1 MEQCRRFFVSLDYVR
16 AVKAFAAAL
25 VIALA
30 AMMPPTQ
37 GRAAELGEKISLS
50 GSHQDQQFLAGE
62 TVEVTADIADDV
74 FAAARKVLFEGAS
87 AENALAAGFIVTV
100 RETTVRDM
108 ILAGGEIDFA
118 GSVTDDLVA
127 AVCPFCPMV
136 GGLHLR
142 RGSHIGDDARLAGRD
157 IHVEARIDGT
167 LYAAAT
173 GRVTLSG
180 EIGGNAEV
188 LADRIVITP
197 DARIGGDLLYAGTA
211 KPEIPEGAVISGQV
225 RELDVKLPELGD
237 RESWIWFGIAAA
249 VVFVL
254 AVMFLGAVYQLVIPN
269 VLSRA
274 AVTAQEQPWSSLG
287 RGVVVFLVTPAIAA
301 LLLATIIGIP
311 LAMVIIAIFFV
322 LLTLAFVSV
331 AYCIGLFL
339 RGRLG
344 RQATLPSWA
353 GRIMWTAL
361 GVLILMLVG
370 AIPLIGFVLALLAV
384 VAGLGGLVGQVRGVL
399 QPQAP

>member
-16 AVKAFAAAL
+16 PVKAFAAAL
-25 VIALA
+25 IIALA

-37 GRAAELGEKISLS
+37 GRAAELGEKVSLS

-87 AENALAAGFIVTV
+87 AENALAAGFFVTV

-108 ILAGGEIDFA
+108 MLAGGEIDFA

-157 IHVEARIDGT
+157 IHVEARIDGA

-197 DARIGGDLLYAGTA
+197 DARIGGDLLYSGTA
-211 KPEIPEGAVISGQV
+211 KPEIPEGAIISGQV

-249 VVFVL
+249 VIFVL
-254 AVMFLGAVYQLVIPN
+254 AIMFLGAVYQLVIPN

-287 RGVVVFLVTPAIAA
+287 RGVVVFLVTPAVAA

-339 RGRLG
+339 RSRFGRG
-344 RQATLPSWA
+344 ATLPSWT

>member
-1 MEQCRRFFVSLDYVR
+1 MELCRRFFGPFGHVSAAR
-16 AVKAFAAAL
+16 AAAAAL
-25 VIALA
+25 VMAFTVLV
-30 AMMPPTQ
+30 PSTD
-37 GRAAELGEKISLS
+37 GRAAELGDKVALS
-50 GSHQDQQFLAGE
+50 GSHQDQQFLAGD

-87 AENALAAGFIVTV
+87 AENALAAGFFVTV

-108 ILAGGEIDFA
+108 MLAGGEIDFA

-157 IHVEARIDGT
+157 IHVEARIDGA

-180 EIGGNAEV
+180 EIGGNAEI
-188 LADRIVITP
+188 LADSIVVTP

-211 KPEIPEGAVISGQV
+211 KPEIPEGAVIGGEV
-225 RELDVKLPELGD
+225 KELDVKLPELEDG
-237 RESWIWFGIAAA
+237 RGWIWFGIAAA
-249 VVFVL
+249 AVFVL

-287 RGVVVFLVTPAIAA
+287 RGVVVFLVTPAIAG

-331 AYCIGLFL
+331 AYCIGLFI

-344 RQATLPSWA
+344 REATLPSWA
-353 GRIMWTAL
+353 GRIVWTAL
-361 GVLILMLVG
+361 GILILMLVG
-370 AIPLIGFVLALLAV
+370 AVPLIGFVVAVLAV
-384 VAGLGGLVGQVRGVL
+384 VAGLGGLVGQMWGLL

>member
-211 KPEIPEGAVISGQV
+211 KPEIPEGAVIGGEV

-254 AVMFLGAVYQLVIPN
+254 AVMFLGAVYQLIIPN

-361 GVLILMLVG
+361 GILILMLVG
-370 AIPLIGFVLALLAV
+370 AVPLIGFVVVVLAV